1 MAIYQA
7 TIEIKDDTRS
17 GGELLALK
25 IKTDALIS
33 DCLDQAGAGMLYG
46 SSIRPDGKV
55 DYVHGGN
62 VVFRRTG

>member
-7 TIEIKDDTRS
+7 TIEIKDSTRS

-25 IKTDALIS
+25 MRTDALIS
-33 DCLDQAGAGMLYG
+33 DCLDEAGAGMLYG

-55 DYVHGGN
+55 DYIHGGN
-62 VVFRRTG
+62 VLFRRIG

>member
-7 TIEIKDDTRS
+7 IIEIKDDTHA

-25 IKTDALIS
+25 MKTDALIS

-55 DYVHGGN
+55 DYVHGEN
-62 VVFRRTG
+62 VVFRRIG